1 MSSSIGRIVKCS
13 VFGESHGE
21 VLGCVL
27 DGLPAGEPI
36 DMDEI
41 SLQMSRRAPGADKSS
56 TPRRESDAPHIL
68 SGVLDGRTTGA
79 PLAMIIKNRDARSQD
94 YDEIARL
101 PRPGHADYT
110 AFVRYSGFNDVR
122 GGGHFSGRLTAALVF
137 AGAVCRQILLRR
149 GVHIGGHVLEI
160 HGVRDTAL
168 DPVNI
173 NADLLENLSS
183 QRFAVID
190 KTAGEKMREEIEAAR
205 MGRDSVGGIIE
216 ASAVGL
222 PAGLGSP
229 MFCGVENILAAAL
242 FGIPAVK
249 GIEFGAG
256 FGFAKMRGSEAND
269 PFEYSKDGRVVTT
282 KNNNGGILGG
292 ITNGMPL
299 ILRVA
304 VKPTSSI
311 SLPQRTV
318 DLHTGENAEIS
329 VRGRHDPCIVP
340 RALPVVESVMA
351 LALLDL
357 MEAEKR

>member
-41 SLQMSRRAPGADKSS
+41 SLQMSRRAPGVESS

-68 SGVLDGRTTGA
+68 SGVLDGSTTGA
-79 PLAMIIKNRDARSQD
+79 PLAMVIKNRDARSQD
-94 YDEIARL
+94 YGEIARL

-137 AGAVCRQILLRR
+137 AGAVCRQILRRR

-168 DPVNI
+168 GPVNI
-173 NADLLENLSS
+173 DTDLLENLSS

-190 KTAGEKMREEIEAAR
+190 KQPARKCGKKSKPPEWAGTAGGVIEAAA
-205 MGRDSVGGIIE
+205 I
-216 ASAVGL
+216 GL
-222 PAGLGSP
+222 PAGLGSL
-229 MFCGVENILAAAL
+229 MFCGVENN
-242 FGIPAVK
+242 PARRCSVS
-249 GIEFGAG
+249 
-256 FGFAKMRGSEAND
+256 RGQGD
-269 PFEYSKDGRVVTT
+269 
-282 KNNNGGILGG
+282 
-292 ITNGMPL
+292 
-299 ILRVA
+299 
-304 VKPTSSI
+304 
-311 SLPQRTV
+311 
-318 DLHTGENAEIS
+318 
-329 VRGRHDPCIVP
+329 
-340 RALPVVESVMA
+340 
-351 LALLDL
+351 
-357 MEAEKR
+357 